1 MKPYDLTEGKILKV
15 YRENYNTV
23 TVNVEVNLNNPK
35 PGQFVM
41 FYAIGRG
48 EAPITIADYQ
58 DGFMVNTIRI
68 VGDVTGYFDRVRE
81 GDVIHLRGPY
91 GNLWPTDKAF
101 GKNIIII
108 SGGLGLAATR
118 WVLEEVIKQKH
129 RFKNVISLYGAKSY
143 DDILYREKI
152 GEWEKEI
159 DFRTILNIKNEMW
172 KGKVGLITD
181 LVKEIEIDK
190 DSVVFMCGPDPMVN
204 AVIEILKSKDIKKE
218 NIYVSLERHMKCAVG
233 TCGHCMI
240 GPYFVCKDGPVFNYK
255 DIEYFYTKKGV

>member
-1 MKPYDLTEGKILKV
+1 MKPYDLIEGKILKV
-15 YRENYNTV
+15 YQENYNTI
-23 TVNVEVNLNNPK
+23 TVFVEINLKDPR

-48 EAPITIADYQ
+48 EAPITIADYK

-68 VGDVTGYFDRVRE
+68 VGDVTGYFDKAKE
-81 GDVIHLRGPY
+81 GDSIYLRGPY
-91 GNLWPTDKAF
+91 GNLWPIDKAF
-101 GKNIIII
+101 GKNLFIV

-118 WVLEEVIKQKH
+118 WILEEVLKQKH

-152 GEWEKEI
+152 EEWEKEI
-159 DFRTILNIKNEMW
+159 DFKTILNTGNERW

-181 LVKEIEIDK
+181 LINDTDIDSN
-190 DSVVFMCGPDPMVN
+190 SVVFMCGPDPMVN
-204 AVIEILKSKDIKKE
+204 AVIEILKSKGVKKE
-218 NIYVSLERHMKCAVG
+218 NIYISLERHMKCAVG

-240 GPYFVCKDGPVFNYK
+240 GPYFVCKNGPVFNYK
-255 DIEYFYTKKGV
+255 EIEYFYTKKGV